1 MKKLKRSLV
10 LLSSLVLM
18 VVVLSGCTPTTKVD
32 ASSTGFWD
40 HYIVWNFIRAIQGL
54 SHIFGNSYGWG
65 IVIFTII
72 VRIII
77 LPLMIYQMKSM
88 RQTMELQP
96 KLKAL
101 QEKYPG
107 KDMESR
113 QMLAKEQQKL
123 YSEAGINPFASILP
137 LIVQMP
143 ILFALYQAIFRSDVL
158 KSGTFFW
165 MQLGDKDP
173 YYILPIL
180 AAIFTWL
187 TSKLN
192 SMAQPEQNTITTVM
206 TWSMPIMIFV
216 FALNVPAALSL
227 YWVITNLFSAGQ
239 TLLINNPFKIR
250 KEREE
255 KESKEKARQRK
266 LAKAKRKA
274 YKSKRK

>member
-1 MKKLKRSLV
+1 
-10 LLSSLVLM
+10 
-18 VVVLSGCTPTTKVD
+18 
-32 ASSTGFWD
+32 
-40 HYIVWNFIRAIQGL
+40 
-54 SHIFGNSYGWG
+54 
-65 IVIFTII
+65 
-72 VRIII
+72 
-77 LPLMIYQMKSM
+77 MIYQMKSM

-96 KLKAL
+96 KLKVL

-123 YSEAGINPFASILP
+123 YSEAGINPFASMLP

-239 TLLINNPFKIR
+239 TLLINNPSKL
-250 KEREE
+250 ERTT
-255 KESKEKARQRK
+255 
-266 LAKAKRKA
+266 
-274 YKSKRK
+274 

>member
-1 MKKLKRSLV
+1 M
-10 LLSSLVLM
+10 
-18 VVVLSGCTPTTKVD
+18 
-32 ASSTGFWD
+32 
-40 HYIVWNFIRAIQGL
+40 WNFIRAIQGL

-158 KSGTFFW
+158 KSG
-165 MQLGDKDP
+165 
-173 YYILPIL
+173 
-180 AAIFTWL
+180 
-187 TSKLN
+187 
-192 SMAQPEQNTITTVM
+192 
-206 TWSMPIMIFV
+206 
-216 FALNVPAALSL
+216 
-227 YWVITNLFSAGQ
+227 
-239 TLLINNPFKIR
+239 R
-250 KEREE
+250 
-255 KESKEKARQRK
+255 
-266 LAKAKRKA
+266 
-274 YKSKRK
+274 

>member
-123 YSEAGINPFASILP
+123 YSEAGINPFASMLP

-143 ILFALYQAIFRSDVL
+143 ICLLCTKLFLDQMF
-158 KSGTFFW
+158 
-165 MQLGDKDP
+165 
-173 YYILPIL
+173 
-180 AAIFTWL
+180 
-187 TSKLN
+187 
-192 SMAQPEQNTITTVM
+192 
-206 TWSMPIMIFV
+206 
-216 FALNVPAALSL
+216 
-227 YWVITNLFSAGQ
+227 
-239 TLLINNPFKIR
+239 
-250 KEREE
+250 
-255 KESKEKARQRK
+255 
-266 LAKAKRKA
+266 
-274 YKSKRK
+274 

>member
-1 MKKLKRSLV
+1 
-10 LLSSLVLM
+10 
-18 VVVLSGCTPTTKVD
+18 
-32 ASSTGFWD
+32 
-40 HYIVWNFIRAIQGL
+40 
-54 SHIFGNSYGWG
+54 
-65 IVIFTII
+65 
-72 VRIII
+72 
-77 LPLMIYQMKSM
+77 MIYQMKSM

-123 YSEAGINPFASILP
+123 YSEAGINPFASMLP

-187 TSKLN
+187 TSRLN
-192 SMAQPEQNTITTVM
+192 SMAQTEQNTITSVM
-206 TWSMPIMIFV
+206 SWSMTIMIFV

-250 KEREE
+250 K
-255 KESKEKARQRK
+255 
-266 LAKAKRKA
+266 
-274 YKSKRK
+274 